1 MIGPTRPQAH
11 NIIVKSTIS
20 LPPLKYKLFRALW
33 IASLIA
39 NIGFWMQNVG
49 SAWLMTSFTT
59 SPVMVALT
67 QTAIS
72 LPAFFFGL
80 PAGVMADLLNKRKL
94 LLLIHGWSLFVGL
107 LMIFSYQ
114 LDMIN
119 PWGLLGLIFLTGV
132 GSALSL
138 PVWQASISEVVPVDA
153 LLPAIALNSV
163 AYNAARAV
171 GPAIAGGLIASLGI
185 AAVFV
190 VNACMLLVALCIFI
204 FCYTQP
210 SKGSSSSEHLRGAI
224 QAGMRFVREA
234 RHLHGFLF
242 RAIAFVSCGSALWA
256 LLPLSAKMLE
266 SADARAYGYL
276 LASLG
281 FGAVLGG
288 LLLNRLRNW
297 FVTLDAL
304 LLTATLLFAATLLAV
319 AWIPSLPFM
328 CLMLVAGGLAW
339 VTFSSPLN
347 AAFQSALP
355 GWVRARAISIF
366 LLTFQGAMALGGAF
380 WGVVASFLGVAEAL
394 SLAGLCLVLGLSL
407 TRRYSIELK

>member
-1 MIGPTRPQAH
+1 M
-11 NIIVKSTIS
+11 KSTPC
-20 LPPLKYKLFRALW
+20 LPPLRYKLFRALW

-49 SAWLMTSFTT
+49 SAWLMTSLSN

-94 LLLIHGWSLFVGL
+94 LLLIHGWSFFVSL
-107 LMIFSYQ
+107 LMVLSYQ

-119 PWGLLGLIFLTGV
+119 PWGLLCLVFLTGV

-163 AYNAARAV
+163 AYNAARAL
-171 GPAIAGGLIASLGI
+171 GPAVAGILITSLGI
-185 AAVFV
+185 AAVFI

-204 FCYTQP
+204 FCYTP
-210 SKGSSSSEHLRGAI
+210 SSKGSSSSEHPRGAI
-224 QAGMRFVREA
+224 HAGIRFVREA
-234 RHLHGFLF
+234 RHLHGYLF

-266 SADARAYGYL
+266 RADASAYGYL

-288 LLLNRLRNW
+288 LLLNRFRNW

-304 LLTATLLFAATLLAV
+304 LLTAALLFAATLLAV

-355 GWVRARAISIF
+355 QWVRARAISIF
-366 LLTFQGAMALGGAF
+366 LLAFQGAMALGGAF
-380 WGVVASFLGVAEAL
+380 WGLVASLLGVAEAL
-394 SLAGLCLVLGLSL
+394 SLAGLCLVLGLIL
-407 TRRYSIELK
+407 IRRYSIALK

>member
-1 MIGPTRPQAH
+1 MT
-11 NIIVKSTIS
+11 STTS
-20 LPPLKYKLFRALW
+20 LSPLKYRLFRAIW
-33 IASLIA
+33 TASLIA

-49 SAWLMTSFTT
+49 AAWLMTSLSA

-80 PAGVMADLLNKRKL
+80 PGGVLADLMNKRKL
-94 LLLIHGWSLFVGL
+94 LLLIHAWSLFASL
-107 LMIFSYQ
+107 LLVLSFQ
-114 LDMIN
+114 LDVVG
-119 PWGLLGLIFLTGV
+119 PWGLLCLVFLSGI

-138 PVWQASISEVVPVDA
+138 PVWQASICDVVPVDA
-153 LLPAIALNSV
+153 LLPAIALNSI
-163 AYNAARAV
+163 AYNAARAL
-171 GPAIAGGLIASLGI
+171 GPAIAGIIIASLGVG
-185 AAVFV
+185 AVFV
-190 VNACMLLVALCIFI
+190 LNACMLLVALCIFI
-204 FCYTQP
+204 FCYTPP

-224 QAGMRFVREA
+224 QTGMRFVREA
-234 RHLHGFLF
+234 HHLHGFLF
-242 RAIAFVSCGSALWA
+242 RAMAFVSCGSALWA

-288 LLLNRLRNW
+288 LLLNQFRNW

-304 LLTATLLFAATLLAV
+304 LLAATLLFAATLLTV

-355 GWVRARAISIF
+355 DWVRARAISIF
-366 LLTFQGAMALGGAF
+366 LFTFQGAMALGGAF
-380 WGVVASFLGVAEAL
+380 WGIVASVLGVAEAL

-407 TRRYSIELK
+407 TRRYSIALK